1 MRVTANTFP
10 NALLNQLTQ
19 LTVRQNRLQTQ
30 AATGQ
35 KMQLPEDNPVS
46 MRRILDMQSE
56 GKRIA
61 QYDRNIDRLDEVVTA
76 SYDSIRG
83 LKTIIER
90 AGEIATYG
98 DQLKNPEE
106 HRTYGVEINEII
118 KQAVYL
124 VNVQNRGD
132 YIFGGTR
139 SDSPPFEMILNDD
152 GTVQS
157 ISYNGNTSVAQNEI
171 SENTTINAHIVGA
184 NGSGTGAHGLI
195 SDTRSGADL
204 FNHLIELRDN
214 LNAGDAASIA
224 ATTRDAIARDEEN
237 ILFHIGT
244 IGAVQTRLDTAREV
258 ITTRSTSLE
267 TLVSNEADADISQ
280 TIVMLNQTQTAYMA
294 ALQRGSKILNT
305 SLLDYIR

>member
-10 NALLNQLTQ
+10 NALLNQLSQ

-35 KMQLPEDNPVS
+35 KMQFPEDNPVS

-90 AGEIATYG
+90 AGEIATLA

-106 HRTYGVEINEII
+106 LETYGVEINEII

-139 SDSPPFEMILNDD
+139 SDAPPFEMTLNDD

-157 ISYNGNTSVAQNEI
+157 ISYSGNTDVAKNEI

-184 NGSGTGAHGLI
+184 NTAGTGAHGLI

-204 FNHLIELRDN
+204 FNHLMELRDN

-224 ATTRDAIARDEEN
+224 ATSRDAIARDEEN

-244 IGAVQTRLDTAREV
+244 IGAVQTRLDTAKEV

-294 ALQRGSKILNT
+294 ALQSGSKILNT